1 MSGYGR
7 RQPEPGSTKKHYL
20 YKTWD
25 MVRQRCYNPNYSS
38 YKNYG
43 ARGITMYDGWKDSF
57 VSFSSYIDKELGR
70 RPDGYTLDRIDNDK
84 GYEPG
89 NLRWASHSEQM
100 HNRRAL
106 GSSKVQ
112 GVSQRKDT
120 GKWVAR
126 IKAFG
131 KDIRFQF
138 DTKEEAVM
146 KRLELSE
153 KYYG

>member
-1 MSGYGR
+1 MSGVGR
-7 RQPEPGSTKKHYL
+7 RQPEKGSTKKHYL

-25 MVRQRCYNPNYSS
+25 MIRQRCYNPNYPH

-43 ARGITMYDGWKDSF
+43 ARGIVMFDGWKDSF
-57 VSFSSYIDKELGR
+57 VAFSKYVDENLGH
-70 RPDGYTLDRIDNDK
+70 RPDGYTLDRIDNDR

-100 HNRRAL
+100 HNRRAT
-106 GSSKVQ
+106 GASGIQ

-120 GKWVAR
+120 GKWIAR

-131 KDIRFQF
+131 KDMRFQF
-138 DTKEEAVM
+138 DTKEEAIA
-146 KRLELSE
+146 KRLKLSE